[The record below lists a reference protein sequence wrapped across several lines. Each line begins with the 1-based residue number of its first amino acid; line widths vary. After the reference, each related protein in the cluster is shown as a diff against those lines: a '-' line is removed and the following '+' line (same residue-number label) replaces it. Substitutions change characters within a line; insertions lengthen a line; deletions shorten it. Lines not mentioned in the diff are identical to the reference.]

1 MLPKT
6 HFVFSARKADAETEA
21 KRGQAGKA
29 TGKGEG
35 DGKEEGVGNPELGVE
50 GGKSSSAS

>member
-21 KRGQAGKA
+21 KREQAGE
-29 TGKGEG
+29 GEG
-35 DGKEEGVGNPELGVE
+35 DGEEKGEGNPELGVE